1 MSGLPT
7 KRKLYLKDVSF
18 VIQPGE
24 KAAFVGATGAGK
36 STILNLIGRY
46 FDIQK
51 GQILIDGIDIH
62 EIDLDVLRGA
72 IGQVQQDVFIFTGDI
87 KSNISLNNEAISPD
101 AVRRAAEI
109 VNADPFIQKL
119 PHGYD
124 EPVTERGSTLSA
136 GQRQLLPS
144 HGHLLMIRRYLFS
157 MKQLPT
163 SIQKPKH

>member
-1 MSGLPT
+1 MSGLP
-7 KRKLYLKDVSF
+7 YEEENYILKDVSF
-18 VIQPGE
+18 VIHPGE

-87 KSNISLNNEAISPD
+87 KSNISLN
-101 AVRRAAEI
+101 
-109 VNADPFIQKL
+109 
-119 PHGYD
+119 
-124 EPVTERGSTLSA
+124 
-136 GQRQLLPS
+136 
-144 HGHLLMIRRYLFS
+144 
-157 MKQLPT
+157 
-163 SIQKPKH
+163 